1 MHSRNGLNQCTASLP
16 QLGKI
21 KHGSV
26 DFSIKGVNRQSA
38 ELFLSHRQTFNICKN
53 RKAAILATFK
63 GTCHDRDIYDLSS

>member
-1 MHSRNGLNQCTASLP
+1 MHSRNGLNQCTASLS

-38 ELFLSHRQTFNICKN
+38 ELFLSHRQTSNICKN
-53 RKAAILATFK
+53 RKAAIPTLLLNVPAMTETLLDK
-63 GTCHDRDIYDLSS
+63 R